1 MKKAFAY
8 SICCILAVGFVANSA
23 EPINVVIWDEQQP
36 SQKEAYD
43 DFLGNEIAN
52 FLKTQPGL
60 NVRSTSLGAAEK
72 GLADNVLDSA
82 QVLVW
87 WGHVRQFEIS
97 PEKGK
102 EIVQRIKRGQ
112 LSLLALHSA
121 HWATP
126 FVEAMN
132 ERTQINARSQF
143 PTVANGKLTIKNVAP
158 PKRYTTPDYD
168 TRITPRIF
176 PRKFPD
182 GRTELTIH
190 LPICCFPAY
199 RNDGKPSS
207 LFTLLPDH
215 PIAKGVPAIFQL
227 PSTEMYDEPFHVP
240 EPDEV
245 VFEERWPTGEW
256 FRSGALWNIGK
267 GKVFYF
273 RPGHETFPVYKQ
285 KVALQIVENAVRYLA
300 DELPD

>member
-1 MKKAFAY
+1 MKY
-8 SICCILAVGFVANSA
+8 HLAVSFLVLFSFGELLAA
-23 EPINVVIWDEQQP
+23 EPINVVVWDEQQP
-36 SQKEAYD
+36 AQKEAYD
-43 DFLGNEIAN
+43 NFLGNEIATY
-52 FLKTQPGL
+52 LSKQQGL
-60 NVRSTSLGAAEK
+60 NVRSTNLGEAER
-72 GLADNVLDSA
+72 GIADNVLDSC
-82 QVLVW
+82 QVLIW
-87 WGHVRQFEIS
+87 WGHVRQFEIE
-97 PEKGK
+97 PEKGR
-102 EIVQRIKRGQ
+102 EIVERIKRGQ

-132 ERTQINARSQF
+132 ERTRTDALAKYAS
-143 PTVANGKLTIKNVAP
+143 VAEDKITIKTVAP
-158 PKRYTTPDYD
+158 PRRYIAPDYD
-168 TRITPRIF
+168 TRFTPRVF

-190 LPICCFPAY
+190 LPFCCFPAY

-207 LFTLLPDH
+207 LFTLMPEH
-215 PIAKGVPAIFQL
+215 PIARGIPKTFQL

-240 EPDEV
+240 DPDEV
-245 VFEERWPTGEW
+245 IFEERWPTGEW

-300 DELPD
+300 DSLPD

>member
-1 MKKAFAY
+1 MKNALLYSFSCFIATTITAY
-8 SICCILAVGFVANSA
+8 SA
-23 EPINVVIWDEQQP
+23 EPINVVVWDEQQP
-36 SQKEAYD
+36 AQKEAYD
-43 DFLGNEIAN
+43 NFLGNEIARY
-52 FLKTQPGL
+52 LEAQPGL
-60 NVRSTSLGAAEK
+60 NVRSTNLGAAEK

-82 QVLVW
+82 EVLVW

-143 PTVANGKLTIKNVAP
+143 PTVPNENLVIKNIAP
-158 PKRYTTPDYD
+158 SNRYTTPDYD

-215 PIAKGVPAIFQL
+215 PIAKGVPNTFQL

-240 EPDEV
+240 DPDEV

-256 FRSGALWNIGK
+256 FRSGSVWNIGK